1 MNINHSVCKLIKVS
15 FAIAFTLLVQ
25 PAFAVGTCEADK
37 SDIREDTKIINQ
49 KLTVVYGFSPATDSL
64 KRLDSNSGFYSIQ
77 SIYPNEKSRLAL
89 EATQKIYDDQELKV
103 DRSLPFL
110 NQINAVGVVT
120 VGSAEDPESYGTA
133 VLISPCHVLINAH
146 AIANDSIKNGQ
157 APILISLGQNSC
169 DSKDAFTHKDI
180 KGQVIASGNAVD
192 PASDYAIVRIPKI
205 SNIDPAL
212 ISIEYLNRHKSL
224 MTVGFPYKATFTQK
238 AGFRY
243 PTANFSRANGINP
256 GGTFRILNRTDSAG
270 GSGSGVFVLDENN
283 GRPQVVLAGIHR
295 SQEGVG
301 LQTAAILE
309 HLKANKNAIYNQLA
323 KAIRTKTCE

>member
-37 SDIREDTKIINQ
+37 SDIREDTKIINE

-110 NQINAVGVVT
+110 NQINAVGAVT
-120 VGSAEDPESYGTA
+120 NGSAENPLSYGTA

-146 AIANDSIKNGQ
+146 AIVNDSIKNGL

-169 DSKDAFTHKDI
+169 DAKDTFRHQDI
-180 KGQVIASGNAVD
+180 NGTVIASGNAD
-192 PASDYAIVRIPKI
+192 KPSSDYAIVRIPKV
-205 SNIDPAL
+205 SDIDPA
-212 ISIEYLNRHKSL
+212 IMSIEYLNRNNSL
-224 MTVGFPYKATFTQK
+224 LTVGFPYKATFTQK
-238 AGFRY
+238 TGFRY

-256 GGTFRILNRTDSAG
+256 EGTFETLNSTERAG
-270 GSGSGVFVLDENN
+270 GSGSGVFILDEDN
-283 GRPQVVLAGIHR
+283 GRPQVVLAGIHQG
-295 SQEGVG
+295 QEGVG
-301 LQTAAILE
+301 LQTAAILDL
-309 HLKANKNAIYNQLA
+309 LKANNNAIYNLLA
-323 KAIRTKTCE
+323 KAIKTNSCE

>member
-1 MNINHSVCKLIKVS
+1 MNINHYVCKLIKVS
-15 FAIAFTLLVQ
+15 LAIAFTLLVQ
-25 PAFAVGTCEADK
+25 PAFAADSCMSDK
-37 SDIREDTKIINQ
+37 SDIREDTKFINE
-49 KLTVVYGFSPATDSL
+49 KLTVVYGFSPATDASKRFVPKYEKL
-64 KRLDSNSGFYSIQ
+64 KDFE
-77 SIYPNEKSRLAL
+77 EKI
-89 EATQKIYDDQELKV
+89 EKIYDDQELKV